1 MTIFKGD
8 DTDAFGNQF
17 IKITVKNPLLYP
29 ISKLEAVTN
38 SGIGIKN
45 KPFTDE
51 NNFQQEEIE
60 LTINYTS
67 AETTCLNQG
76 ANILNLVAYD
86 ESGKQS
92 TCAQSLTFYAKNG
105 VISRNGKCFC

>member
-8 DTDAFGNQF
+8 DTGAFGNQF
-17 IKITVKNPLLYP
+17 IKVTVKNPMLYP
-29 ISKLEAVTN
+29 ISKLVAVTN
-38 SGIGIKN
+38 SGVGIAN

-60 LTINYTS
+60 LTINYSS
-67 AETTCLNQG
+67 AETPCLNQG
-76 ANILNLVAYD
+76 ANILNLVAFD
-86 ESGKQS
+86 ENGKQS
-92 TCAQSLTFYAKNG
+92 TCPQSLTFYAKNG